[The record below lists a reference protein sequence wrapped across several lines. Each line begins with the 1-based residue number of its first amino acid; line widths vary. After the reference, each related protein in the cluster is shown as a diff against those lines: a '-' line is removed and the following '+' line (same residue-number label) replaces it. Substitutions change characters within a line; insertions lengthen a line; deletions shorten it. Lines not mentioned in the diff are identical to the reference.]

1 MRKLLEHLLP
11 IYGPAK
17 PFSLDHVN
25 IRHGGDACSIFK
37 CSCSTLSQVRLAEIA
52 LPAREEN
59 RKGIRP
65 LAVSVDEASKMLG
78 VSSCTLRRR
87 VADGEIRTIRL
98 GRRVLVPMDVM
109 ERVTAEGMDKERR

>member
-1 MRKLLEHLLP
+1 MFDIQVQLLVARRP
-11 IYGPAK
+11 VTFNG
-17 PFSLDHVN
+17 FVD
-25 IRHGGDACSIFK
+25 SILAEIVRRVGAEMQN
-37 CSCSTLSQVRLAEIA
+37 LSQVRLAEIA

-65 LAVSVDEASKMLG
+65 LAVSVDDAAKMLG

-109 ERVTAEGMDKERR
+109 ERVMAAGMDEERT